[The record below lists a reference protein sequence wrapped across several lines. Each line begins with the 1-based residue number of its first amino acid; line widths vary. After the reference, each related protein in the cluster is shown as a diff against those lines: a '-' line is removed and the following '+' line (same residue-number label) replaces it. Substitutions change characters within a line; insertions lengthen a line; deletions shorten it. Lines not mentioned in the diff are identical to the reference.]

1 MRRRAAVRS
10 RGSRWFAGAR
20 KAFPARREAPCAAE
34 HTLFLRSYYMNIA
47 IYGSGGAGKEVY
59 DLLQETPEERAKWE
73 EIVFIDDTA
82 PSGEYLGC
90 RRFTFEDFQKEF
102 TPEQVRIVIAVGE
115 PKGRQDLYERVK
127 AAGYALT
134 PPILHRLAFVSD
146 SARLGDGVVLQDGVR
161 VSPETVLGANTFVN
175 HRSMIGHN
183 CVIGKNCQISA
194 NVMIAGCVT
203 VGDTVFAGVSS
214 CIRDH
219 TTVGEHT
226 ILSMGSVVLKDVRPW
241 KIVLGNPAREIAENK
256 DERVFD

>member
-1 MRRRAAVRS
+1 
-10 RGSRWFAGAR
+10 
-20 KAFPARREAPCAAE
+20 
-34 HTLFLRSYYMNIA
+34 MNIA

-59 DLLQETPEERAKWE
+59 DLLQETPEERTKWE

-82 PSGEYLGC
+82 PSGEYWGC
-90 RRFTFEDFQKEF
+90 RRFTFEDFQKVF
-102 TPEQVRIVIAVGE
+102 IPGQVRIVIAVGE
-115 PKGRQDLYERVK
+115 PKARQDLYERVQ

-146 SARLGDGVVLQDGVR
+146 SARLEDGVR